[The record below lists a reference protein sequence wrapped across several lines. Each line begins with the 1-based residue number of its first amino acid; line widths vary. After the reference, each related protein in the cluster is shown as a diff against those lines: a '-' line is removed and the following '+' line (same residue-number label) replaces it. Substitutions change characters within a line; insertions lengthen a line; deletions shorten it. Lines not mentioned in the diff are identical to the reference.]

1 MNKNVLISMMLLVL
15 FAISQ
20 TGIAMHEVTHI
31 DSDAAHTQSD
41 SKDQNTSQEHCDHCI
56 AKASSDTA
64 SIPPVISLFFSFGQ
78 HQLATIAVAN
88 LTSRLPKLY
97 SPRAPPAV

>member
-1 MNKNVLISMMLLVL
+1 MNKRVLIYFMLFVL

-31 DSDAAHTQSD
+31 DPDFLHSQQDD
-41 SKDQNTSQEHCDHCI
+41 KGQNTSQEHCDHCI
-56 AKASSDTA
+56 AKAGTDTA
-64 SIPPVISLFFSFGQ
+64 DIPNAIHLTFSLDQ
-78 HQLATIAVAN
+78 HQLATFTVAT
-88 LTSRLPKLY
+88 LVSRLPKLY